1 MLSSLPNITTA
12 LEAAALAVC
21 TAKLGR
27 VHNDSSLVRESLKFY
42 TQALWE
48 VQKALFDPNLMYKE
62 GTLAACMLLIMYEV
76 LECPDQTFNAW
87 QNHLNGCAKLFESRG
102 PKGKR

>member
-1 MLSSLPNITTA
+1 MLPSLPNITTA
-12 LEAAALAVC
+12 LEAATLAVC

-48 VQKALFDPNLMYKE
+48 AQKALFNSTLMYRE
-62 GTLAACMLLIMYEV
+62 ETLAACMLLIMYEV
-76 LECPDQTFNAW
+76 LECPDHTFNAW
-87 QNHLNGCAKLFESRG
+87 KNHLDGCAKLFEARG
-102 PKGKR
+102 PKGR